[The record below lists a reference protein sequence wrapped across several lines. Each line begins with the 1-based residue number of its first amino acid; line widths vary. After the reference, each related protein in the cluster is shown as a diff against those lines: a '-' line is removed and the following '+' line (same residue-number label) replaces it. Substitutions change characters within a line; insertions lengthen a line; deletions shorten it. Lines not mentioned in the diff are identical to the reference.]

1 MLKNFVIGSILL
13 LFFCK
18 SSFSQTVKVN
28 KLSNNKET
36 YEKMEMLFGNYKIY
50 THRPG
55 GIKIKRLSDNKQLV
69 VFSDKFKI
77 KFYNEGDKIFDFIL
91 DEKKENIS
99 VRYNDIE
106 LFSWK
111 GKYVPRHQAFFFQIL
126 TYDNK
131 PFHYYIKL
139 IGGKPSVALNMQK
152 FDTKIAKAVSKAKTR
167 IAAKYNIT
175 PEQIDLILKKRQRT
189 VDKKIEKIVG
199 EEKKVIEKTMD
210 NKIQKVID
218 NSLQASINNELASQI
233 EDTIGQEIA
242 KEFDS
247 ILIDG
252 MEQEFAS
259 IVDDAIQEAINEGIS
274 EATAE
279 AAIRAI
285 MDVLAA
291 GGTEEEAMAA
301 CKAIAGDAC

>member
-1 MLKNFVIGSILL
+1 MRKFIISLILL
-13 LFFCK
+13 VFF
-18 SSFSQTVKVN
+18 SNLSFSQSIKVN
-28 KLSNNKET
+28 KLSNSKET

-77 KFYNEGDKIFDFIL
+77 KYYNEGDKIFDFIL

-99 VRYNDIE
+99 VRYSDIE

-111 GKYVPRHQAFFFQIL
+111 GKYVPRHQAYFFQVL

-131 PFHYYIKL
+131 PFHYYIK
-139 IGGKPSVALNMQK
+139 INGGKPSVAINMQK
-152 FDTKIAKAVSKAKTR
+152 FDTKISKAVSKAKIK

-175 PEQIDLILKKRQRT
+175 PEQIELILKKRQRAI
-189 VDKKIEKIVG
+189 DKKIEKIIG

-210 NKIQKVID
+210 DKIQKVIE
-218 NSLQASINNELASQI
+218 NKLQASINSELASQI
-233 EDTIGQEIA
+233 EDTIGEEIA

-247 ILIDG
+247 IIIDG

-259 IVDDAIQEAINEGIS
+259 IVDEAIQEAINEGIS
-274 EATAE
+274 EATAQ
-279 AAIRAI
+279 AAVRAI
-285 MDVLAA
+285 MDVLAR

>member
-218 NSLQASINNELASQI
+218 NSLQASINSELASQI